1 MCFPVLKARQYF
13 VVSSCMFLDEKTVL
27 GEIWLNAGLNLTI
40 FLGTGGPGV
49 QFLHFT
55 SERNES
61 KLT

>member
-27 GEIWLNAGLNLTI
+27 GEIWLNAGLNLNI

-49 QFLHFT
+49 
-55 SERNES
+55 
-61 KLT
+61 

>member
-40 FLGTGGPGV
+40 FLEPGV
-49 QFLHFT
+49 LEFNFYISLPKET
-55 SERNES
+55 KAN
-61 KLT
+61 